1 MIVLDFE
8 TEPILNGTAPR
19 PVGVAI
25 RTFGDR
31 SARGTYYHWGHRPNG
46 GVQDAASRAWTK
58 STRGSVYSDESDVKR
73 LVAGILARETVLYF
87 NAGFD
92 VRVAAAW
99 LQLDRYPEP
108 SQIHDAAWLAFLHDP
123 NADSLSLKPLCER
136 LLGDPP
142 DTQNALREWIGT
154 HVVQTAS
161 QKAAGLPGP
170 KSASW
175 GAYIAFAP
183 ASLVGPYALDD
194 VRKTEALYRY
204 LLPRIEAWGMSD
216 AYERERRVAP
226 VLWRMQDRGFGLND
240 DVVHRAYND
249 LTDQLW
255 KIDQWL
261 THPKRFGTANPN
273 SPNQVREALERNAL
287 MDATRWD
294 RYRTKTGALQTGAH
308 VLQRCMKDR
317 KLANVLAWRGKA
329 DFMLSTFVT
338 KWQGKCRVHPVW
350 NQTRMAG
357 GAADIGARTG
367 RISSTPNVQNISS
380 APERVVTKKGQEGLL
395 VPPRFADL
403 ALPHLRQAIIPAKG
417 RVFIVVDYSQQ
428 ELRIL
433 AHYEGGELMKA
444 FRSDP
449 RLDLHTFV
457 QQTVNARTGKSW
469 ARKPIKNVN
478 FGIIYG
484 SGAAKQADQLGLDPG
499 DPLVIRSMRELKSDV
514 LTALPGVNAL
524 DREFKYETLHHVTPE
539 MMEAGGVLRS
549 EWSSNPRV
557 LDPIYTIGGR
567 ICFLEPPYY
576 DSDEDREMSFEYKIL
591 NTAIQGSAA
600 DQIKEAMIELDA
612 RGFDI
617 VLSVHDELVI
627 EVDEADDATL
637 VAQMTEIQTVM
648 EGVTE
653 RLRRPTQSGAVPFDV
668 PMVAVPEIKR
678 RSWGE

>member
-8 TEPILNGTAPR
+8 THPILNGGAPA

-25 RTFGDR
+25 RTFGER
-31 SARGTYYHWGHRPNG
+31 ARGTYYHWGHRPNG
-46 GVQDAASRAWTK
+46 GLPSASDRAWTRDV
-58 STRGSVYSDESDVKR
+58 RGTAYVAESDAKA
-73 LVAGILARETVLYF
+73 LVARILRDETVLYF

-92 VRVAAAW
+92 VRVASTW
-99 LQLDRYPEP
+99 LGLDRYPPPER
-108 SQIHDAAWLAFLHDP
+108 IHDAAWLAFLHDP
-123 NADSLSLKPLCER
+123 NAPSLSLKPLCER

-142 DTQNALREWIGT
+142 TTQDRLKEW
-154 HVVQTAS
+154 VQANVKQTAT
-161 QKAAGLPGP
+161 QKAAGLPGV
-170 KSASW
+170 KGASW
-175 GAYIAFAP
+175 GAYIAYAP
-183 ASLVGPYALDD
+183 ARLVGPYALDD
-194 VRKTEALYRY
+194 VVKTEKLFRY
-204 LLPRIEAWGMSD
+204 LLPRIEKWGMSA

-226 VLWRMQDRGFGLND
+226 VLWRMQDRGFGVNEGALARAHD
-240 DVVHRAYND
+240 ALTTQIGVVD
-249 LTDQLW
+249 E
-255 KIDQWL
+255 WL
-261 THPKRFGTANPN
+261 AKPTRLGQINLG
-273 SPNQVREALERNAL
+273 SPNQVREQLLKNDL
-287 MDATRWD
+287 MDEDRWD

-329 DFMLSTFVT
+329 EFMLSTFVL
-338 KWQGKCRVHPVW
+338 KWLGQTRVHPIW
-350 NQTRMAG
+350 NQTRMHG
-357 GAADIGARTG
+357 GAAGIGARTG

-380 APERVVTKKGQEGLL
+380 APPTVVTRQGDEGLL
-395 VPPRFADL
+395 VPPCFADL
-403 ALPHLRQAIIPAKG
+403 SLPHLRRAIVPA
-417 RVFIVVDYSQQ
+417 RDHAFIDVDYSQQ

-444 FRSDP
+444 YRENP

-457 QQTVNARTGKSW
+457 QQTVNQRTAKNW

-499 DPLVIRSMRELKSDV
+499 DEMVIRSMRELKSDV

-539 MMEAGGVLRS
+539 MMEAGGVLHT

-576 DSDEDREMSFEYKIL
+576 DADEDREMSFEYKIL

-600 DQIKEAMIELDA
+600 DQIKEAMIELDVA
-612 RGFDI
+612 GYNM
-617 VLSVHDELVI
+617 VLSVHDELVF
-627 EVDEADDATL
+627 EQEGDDAEL
-637 VAQMTEIQTVM
+637 AAKACEIQSIM

-653 RLRRPTQSGAVPFDV
+653 RLRRPSKHGEISFGV
-668 PMVAVPEIKR
+668 PMVAEPEIKL